1 MRIISY
7 IIFSISLFLI
17 GLAAYFVINDE
28 RIRKKKKAEQLAE
41 AREAKRLKALKN
53 GAQTN
58 EDWPDALEELENKII
73 EENADK
79 KKKAISN

>member
-73 EENADK
+73 EENSDK
-79 KKKAISN
+79 KKKEISN